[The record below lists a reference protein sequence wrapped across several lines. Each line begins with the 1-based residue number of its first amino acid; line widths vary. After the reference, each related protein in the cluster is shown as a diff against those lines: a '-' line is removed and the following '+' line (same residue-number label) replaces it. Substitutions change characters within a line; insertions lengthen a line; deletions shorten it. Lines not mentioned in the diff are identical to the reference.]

1 MRTYAALL
9 RGINVAGHGTVK
21 MEVLRALFVDLG
33 HSDVTSY
40 VQSGNIVFRSPRS
53 GSSALRRSI
62 EDRVRT
68 ELGLDVTVLLR
79 SDDDLQLVLRTNP
92 FLGRT
97 EDLATLHVTFL
108 ADVPAAGANR
118 GAAHGPRGRG
128 AQRRWKGGLPVVPRR
143 LRQVEAHEHRAREE
157 TLHSCHHPKLED
169 RPEARRHDL
178 VTVCAR
184 RQSIAA
190 TPARNTTVAKKKK
203 LPATS
208 CHPRS

>member
-40 VQSGNIVFRSPRS
+40 VQSGNIVFRSSRS

-108 ADVPAAGANR
+108 ADVPAAARIAELPMGHGAEELSV
-118 GAAHGPRGRG
+118 AGREVYLWCPDG
-128 AQRRWKGGLPVVPRR
+128 YGRSKLTNTVLEKRLSTRATTRNWKTVL
-143 LRQVEAHEHRAREE
+143 
-157 TLHSCHHPKLED
+157 KLAD
-169 RPEARRHDL
+169 M
-178 VTVCAR
+178 
-184 RQSIAA
+184 
-190 TPARNTTVAKKKK
+190 
-203 LPATS
+203 TS
-208 CHPRS
+208 